1 MNKTILFTLI
11 EKEINELETLVKGMK
26 EINTLSP
33 TLLSLAKSKATAILE
48 DFDQITHLTVTEQ
61 LETFEAPQ
69 HKTEKVELIAPAVET
84 KLEVPEI
91 PPHVDQI
98 NHVHIPRVTEEH
110 HETSIGQ
117 PSAPQ
122 KTIEDKEITKHVPSS
137 LAETL
142 NTAKQSLNE
151 AIALQAEASLAE
163 TIQNSKVDDLRQA
176 LSLADRFRFQ
186 RELFGGNGEKF
197 NTTLS
202 QLNASKNKEEAMA
215 LLKPLGWDEN
225 DPRVADFVRIVLRK
239 FSEN

>member
-26 EINTLSP
+26 EIDTLSP

-48 DFDQITHLTVTEQ
+48 DFDQITHLTGTEQ

-69 HKTEKVELIAPAVET
+69 HKTEKVELIAPAAET
-84 KLEVPEI
+84 KHEVPEM
-91 PPHVDQI
+91 PHVDQI
-98 NHVHIPRVTEEH
+98 NHVHIPHATEEH
-110 HETSIGQ
+110 HETSVVQ

-122 KTIEDKEITKHVPSS
+122 KPIEEKENTTKGSATS

-163 TIQNSKVDDLRQA
+163 TMQNSKVNDLRQA
-176 LSLADRFRFQ
+176 FSIADRFRFQ

-202 QLNASKNKEEAMA
+202 QLTASKNKEEAMA

-225 DPRVADFVRIVLRK
+225 DPRVADFIRIVLRK